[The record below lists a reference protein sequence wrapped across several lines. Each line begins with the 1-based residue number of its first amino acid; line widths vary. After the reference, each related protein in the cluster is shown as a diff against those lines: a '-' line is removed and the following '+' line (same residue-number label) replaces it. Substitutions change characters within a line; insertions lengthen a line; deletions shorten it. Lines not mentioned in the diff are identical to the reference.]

1 MDLGL
6 KGRAAVVA
14 ASSRGIG
21 RACAI
26 GFAREGADVAI
37 CARGKEDLRKTE
49 ADLVELGARVHA
61 SVADVSQAEDCR
73 RFIHGAADAFGRL
86 DVLVNNAGGPPSG
99 AFDSFKEDDYRAAVD
114 LNLISTVRLSLT
126 AVPLMRRGGWGRIVN
141 LQSVSVKQP
150 LEGLVLSNTARTAV
164 VGFAKSLAN
173 ELAPEGITVNTVC
186 PGPTYT
192 DRLRSLA
199 SQRAERERIPYE
211 KALEAYVGDIPM
223 GRLGKP
229 EEIAALVVFL
239 ASEAGSFITGTT
251 IQVDGGFVRSLM

>member
-21 RACAI
+21 RACAM

-37 CARGKEDLRKTE
+37 CARGKDGLRE
-49 ADLVELGARVHA
+49 AEASLVELGVRVHV
-61 SVADVSQAEDCR
+61 SVADLTQPDDCR
-73 RFIHGAADAFGRL
+73 RFVIGAAEAFGRL
-86 DVLVNNAGGPPSG
+86 DVLVTNNGGPPSG
-99 AFDSFKEDDYRAAVD
+99 AFDAFNESDYRSAVE
-114 LNLISTVRLSLT
+114 LNLITTVRMSLT
-126 AVPLMRRGGWGRIVN
+126 AVPYMRRGGWGRIVN
-141 LQSVSVKQP
+141 VQSVTAKQP
-150 LEGLVLSNTARTAV
+150 LDGLVLSNTARTAV

-192 DRLRSLA
+192 DRIRSLA
-199 SQRAERERIPYE
+199 AQRAQQERIPVE
-211 KALEAYVGDIPM
+211 KALEAYVADIPM
-223 GRLGKP
+223 GRLGRP

-239 ASEAGSFITGTT
+239 GSDAASFITGTT
-251 IQVDGGFVRSLM
+251 IQADGGLVRSLM